1 MAGKAGRRQRTKE
14 DAEEASASKKS
25 QVKISGEEKKKR
37 GKEVTA
43 EVEVFDSDSDSSSES
58 EGEESGTQTWLKAGR
73 KGKSPEKSKVRYIC
87 KGGDVPCNKVIKRK
101 EKCIECEACE
111 KWFHFECQG
120 LSQGAFQAIRE
131 HNLFWVCGEC
141 QRRFVEM
148 QNIRKQVKADIE
160 RVEGHVVNK
169 VEEVKSMVEKVI
181 DKKVNDGLKKME
193 TKFGESST
201 ELKKAVREKNLRP
214 RLLLVKLETA
224 EDAES
229 LLMKRFGLRDAGYP
243 NVYITRDL
251 SKEEREKQWKLREEL
266 KKKGRDTHKIFRGRV
281 IPREH

>member
-1 MAGKAGRRQRTKE
+1 
-14 DAEEASASKKS
+14 
-25 QVKISGEEKKKR
+25 
-37 GKEVTA
+37 
-43 EVEVFDSDSDSSSES
+43 
-58 EGEESGTQTWLKAGR
+58 
-73 KGKSPEKSKVRYIC
+73 
-87 KGGDVPCNKVIKRK
+87 
-101 EKCIECEACE
+101 
-111 KWFHFECQG
+111 
-120 LSQGAFQAIRE
+120 
-131 HNLFWVCGEC
+131 
-141 QRRFVEM
+141 
-148 QNIRKQVKADIE
+148 
-160 RVEGHVVNK
+160 
-169 VEEVKSMVEKVI
+169 
-181 DKKVNDGLKKME
+181 ME

-201 ELKKAVREKNLRP
+201 ELKKTVQEKNIDRSKNLIIHNIPESDSADPKVRTDHDLKELTKIVHSLCGEGDAAKIARSFRLNRRQHAESHEIDRRP